1 MDSQVLD
8 HLKRCSKD
16 EGSFS
21 KLEEM
26 VTELYSRYETA
37 KKQLDL
43 LERAVRHD
51 YDSILI
57 TELDLESPGPRIVY
71 VNDGFKKM
79 TGYSR
84 EEVIGKTP
92 RILQGPKTDR
102 DVLDRLKKRLIEGQA
117 FFGHTINY
125 KKDGTEFVN
134 QWDIHPLTNEN
145 GEITHWVSYQRDI
158 TDRQESSKLLFDA
171 NIDFEQLEEDSKR
184 TFIDLDVQGNILS
197 SNKSFRE
204 IIGYDVDELK
214 PLKFWNLVE
223 QEDQQEL
230 KDLFENFDPS
240 KIEQQTYPWAFKSS
254 SGESILLEGDIRW
267 FVSGDQTV
275 IRIHFDNL
283 SMRNRVIETLKKK
296 TLSLETLLNKHDEF
310 TMKFRK
316 EEDDIVCSYVSE
328 SFTDITGIPQSRLLN
343 GDMDQVFSA
352 GLTQEIHKAIEGA
365 FSGNLI
371 TDKFTYTSPKGEE
384 VAVIQSFK
392 PIWSESKAE
401 VVVVKSVAMV
411 EMEIKS

>member
-16 EGSFS
+16 EASFS

-26 VTELYSRYETA
+26 VTELYSRYETE

-102 DVLDRLKKRLIEGQA
+102 DVLERLKKRLIEGQA

-214 PLKFWNLVE
+214 PLKFWDLVE
-223 QEDQQEL
+223 KEDQEEL

-240 KIEQQTYPWAFKSS
+240 KIEQHPYPWAFKSS

-316 EEDDIVCSYVSE
+316 EDDDVVCSYVSE

-343 GDMDQVFSA
+343 GDMDQVFSE

-371 TDKFTYTSPKGEE
+371 TDKFTYISPKGEE
-384 VAVIQSFK
+384 IAVIQSFK
-392 PIWSESKAE
+392 PIWSESKTE

>member
-16 EGSFS
+16 EASYS
-21 KLEEM
+21 KLEEI
-26 VTELYSRYETA
+26 VTELYSRYETS
-37 KKQLDL
+37 KIQLDL
-43 LERAVRHD
+43 LERAVKHD

-57 TELDLESPGPRIVY
+57 TDLGLESPGPRIVY

-79 TGYSR
+79 TGYER

-204 IIGYDVDELK
+204 IVGYDVDELK
-214 PLKFWNLVE
+214 PLKFWDLVE
-223 QEDQQEL
+223 EDKEEL
-230 KDLFENFDPS
+230 KELFENFDGS
-240 KIEQQTYPWAFKSS
+240 KIEQHPYPWTFKSK
-254 SGESILLEGDIRW
+254 SGENILLEGDIRW
-267 FVSGDQTV
+267 FVSGSQTV

-296 TLSLETLLNKHDEF
+296 TLSLETLLNRHDEF

-316 EEDDIVCSYVSE
+316 ENGTVVCSYVSD
-328 SFTDITGIPQSRLLN
+328 SFSDITGIPQSGLLD
-343 GDMDQVFSA
+343 GSMDNVFSK
-352 GLTQEIHKAIEGA
+352 GLTEEILKAIEGA
-365 FSGNLI
+365 FSGKLI
-371 TDKFTYTSPKGEE
+371 TDKFIYTSPKGEE
-384 VAVIQSFK
+384 IAVIQSFK
-392 PIWSESKAE
+392 PIWNESKTN

-411 EMEIKS
+411 ELEIKS